1 MNSKQ
6 ENTNKYIT
14 VKMLKVKKLR
24 ENFQIN
30 KKKIYFDMFRQQ
42 TTTGAND
49 TEQVEEPQV
58 QSSRIK

>member
-30 KKKIYFDMFRQQ
+30 KKKIYFDMFRQ
-42 TTTGAND
+42 
-49 TEQVEEPQV
+49 
-58 QSSRIK
+58 